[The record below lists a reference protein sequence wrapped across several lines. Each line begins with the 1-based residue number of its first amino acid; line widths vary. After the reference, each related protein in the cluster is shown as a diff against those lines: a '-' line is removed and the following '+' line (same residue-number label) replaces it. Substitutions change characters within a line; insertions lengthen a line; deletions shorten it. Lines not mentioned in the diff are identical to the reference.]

1 MSQLHYRIFLLTGSP
16 DRPSQIYA
24 WSAILAIPLALGLV
38 VGAIIY
44 LLMRQLPVHGWS
56 IFWTCLL
63 IGAAIFG
70 LVFGAPDT
78 IAHLLVSPG
87 TWSFAV
93 GSAATPLLLRRYAKQ
108 N

>member
-1 MSQLHYRIFLLTGSP
+1 VSQLHYRIFLLTGSP

-24 WSAILAIPLALGLV
+24 WSAILAIPLAVGLV

-44 LLMRQLPVHGWS
+44 LLMHQFPVHGWC
-56 IFWTCLL
+56 IFWKFLL

-70 LVFGAPDT
+70 LIFVAPNT
-78 IAHLLVSPG
+78 IAHLLMSPG